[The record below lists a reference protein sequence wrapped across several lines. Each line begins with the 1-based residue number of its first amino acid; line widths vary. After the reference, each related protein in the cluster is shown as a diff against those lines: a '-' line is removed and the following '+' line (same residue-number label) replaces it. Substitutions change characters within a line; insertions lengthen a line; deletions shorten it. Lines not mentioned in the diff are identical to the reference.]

1 MRWILC
7 LLMFVSLGFA
17 PAPVYRPKP
26 SLKYRDLLQGK
37 WSLISSQSNN
47 GPATKPDERV
57 LVVRGSVCE
66 IQEGSPTQSRYRIAR
81 DETKNEGPLEL
92 HEEGNTDP
100 NDKPYRGFYRVV
112 GDELTLGTWLLA
124 GDGNLTMERRFQLL
138 RNRDQLTV
146 LRGRWK
152 LVCIELSTGKPRRMP
167 AEFCQIYLSGIVGEV
182 SRGS

>member
-1 MRWILC
+1 MRWILY
-7 LLMFVSLGFA
+7 LTMFVSLGFA

-47 GPATKPDERV
+47 DPATKPDERV

-66 IQEGSPTQSRYRIAR
+66 IQEGSPTQSRYRIVR

-100 NDKPYRGFYRVV
+100 NEKPYRGFYRVV
-112 GDELTLGTWLLA
+112 GDELTLCLGSKRGETA
-124 GDGNLTMERRFQLL
+124 TSIKGGQGMERH
-138 RNRDQLTV
+138 V
-146 LRGRWK
+146 LKR
-152 LVCIELSTGKPRRMP
+152 SAKP
-167 AEFCQIYLSGIVGEV
+167 
-182 SRGS
+182 